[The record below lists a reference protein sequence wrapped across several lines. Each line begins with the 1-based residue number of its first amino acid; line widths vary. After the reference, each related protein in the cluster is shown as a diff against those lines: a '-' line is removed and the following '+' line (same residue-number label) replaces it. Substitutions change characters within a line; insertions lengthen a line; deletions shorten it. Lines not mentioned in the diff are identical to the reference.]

1 VLAHQDRRERY
12 EVDSASS
19 HCLLSGTRRIERR
32 NTHHMKPDNAA
43 AAKVIA
49 AIAQCR
55 TANDDT
61 APIRAQSPRAPT
73 EPKAP
78 SDRPWVGDSHQI
90 EPPHQSGPDQHGFSH
105 PHTMALI
112 WR

>member
-1 VLAHQDRRERY
+1 
-12 EVDSASS
+12 
-19 HCLLSGTRRIERR
+19 
-32 NTHHMKPDNAA
+32 MKPDNAA

-90 EPPHQSGPDQHGFSH
+90 EPPHQSG
-105 PHTMALI
+105 LI
-112 WR
+112 STGSVTRTQWH